1 MDKYS
6 QMFLVKVSLRLVRS
20 YVARLVCTIVSLCLV
35 LVGSIVNIS
44 ACQTPDRQTNSTV
57 SKAGRKGC
65 GNRGRG
71 VEKEKEAWQRR
82 KRCDK
87 KERSSKKVWQKRK
100 GRGK

>member
-57 SKAGRKGC
+57 SKKE
-65 GNRGRG
+65 GRG
-71 VEKEKEAWQRR
+71 VAREERGVAIKKEVWQRR
-82 KRCDK
+82 KK
-87 KERSSKKVWQKRK
+87 WQKVVQQK
-100 GRGK
+100 GA